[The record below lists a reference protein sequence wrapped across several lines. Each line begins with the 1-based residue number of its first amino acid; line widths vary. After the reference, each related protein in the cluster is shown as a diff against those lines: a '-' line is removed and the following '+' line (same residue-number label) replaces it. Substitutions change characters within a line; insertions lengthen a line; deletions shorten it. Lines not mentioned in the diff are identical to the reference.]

1 MSSWLMSALFPVIRV
16 NAGTGREQ
24 QGPEMFFPLRT
35 TGERTADKRRPGILA
50 FGNGNRI
57 AIYMSA

>member
-16 NAGTGREQ
+16 NAVTGREQ
-24 QGPEMFFPLRT
+24 SCFSLLEQQGECA
-35 TGERTADKRRPGILA
+35 ADKRRWGVLA

-57 AIYMSA
+57 AVYMTA